1 MIRRLPTLLA
11 AAALAVVPLAA
22 SADVTPGTNL
32 VGTMSTSIDSK
43 SAVVG
48 QQVVIT
54 NVHSLDNN
62 ITGATM
68 YGHVCDVQ
76 SAGQGRPGRL
86 QVCLDKLNTR
96 SGNTYA
102 LDGRV
107 IGAQVN
113 TKSNA
118 VNEAGGAVAGMIVG
132 NILGKKLGTNMGGL
146 LGAAGG
152 YIYAKNAKQNVT
164 IPANSTVT
172 VQVLRARRQA
182 TTTRRY

>member
-1 MIRRLPTLLA
+1 MIRRIPTLFG
-11 AAALAVVPLAA
+11 AAALALVPLAA
-22 SADVTPGTNL
+22 QAQVTAGTEL
-32 VGTMSTSIDSK
+32 VGTMSQDVDSK
-43 SAVVG
+43 NAVVG

-76 SAGQGRPGRL
+76 HAGQGTPGKL

-96 SGNTYA
+96 SGNTYV

-107 IGAQVN
+107 TGAQVN

-132 NILGKKLGTNMGGL
+132 NILGKKLGTNVGGL

-152 YIYAKNAKQNVT
+152 YLYAKNAKQNVT

-182 TTTRRY
+182 TH

>member
-1 MIRRLPTLLA
+1 MIRKLSTLLA
-11 AAALAVVPLAA
+11 AAAVAFVPLAA
-22 SADVTPGTNL
+22 SAQISPGTDL
-32 VGTMSTSIDSK
+32 VGTMTQNIDSK

-62 ITGATM
+62 IVGATM
-68 YGHVCDVQ
+68 WGHVCDVQ
-76 SAGQGRPGRL
+76 HAGQGTPGKL
-86 QVCLDKLNTR
+86 QVCIDKLKTR
-96 SGNTYA
+96 SGNTYV

-107 IGAQVN
+107 VDAQVN

-118 VNEAGGAVAGMIVG
+118 VNEAGGAIAGMIIG
-132 NILGKKLGTNMGGL
+132 NIIGKRVGTNLGGL
-146 LGAAGG
+146 AGAAGG

-164 IPANSTVT
+164 IPANSSVT

-182 TTTRRY
+182 GRY

>member
-11 AAALAVVPLAA
+11 AAALAFVPLAA
-22 SADVTPGTNL
+22 SAQVSPGTDL
-32 VGTMSTSIDSK
+32 VGTMSGSIDSK
-43 SAVVG
+43 SAVIG

-76 SAGQGRPGRL
+76 AAGQGTPGKL
-86 QVCLDKLNTR
+86 QICIDKLNTR
-96 SGNTYA
+96 SGNTYV

-107 IGAQVN
+107 VGAQVN

-118 VNEAGGAVAGMIVG
+118 LNEAGGAVAGMIIG
-132 NILGKKLGTNMGGL
+132 NIIGKRVGTNMGGL

-152 YIYAKNAKQNVT
+152 YLYAKNARQNVT
-164 IPANSTVT
+164 IPANTPVT
-172 VQVLRARRQA
+172 VQVLKARRQA
-182 TTTRRY
+182 RAR